1 MNGIFSYQNQK
12 QNICFTLTLYY
23 LVEWCAKY
31 AYLKTMKS
39 CKCTLY
45 QFCQNYKSLRKHLYL
60 IFITFLMRDKCI
72 PLIWTTLSV
81 FCCFIYI
88 FTSHILQK
96 AGIYFLFFSIY
107 SNWHCYKEY
116 YFKSFYLNSARGLS
130 DMHVSKSYYL

>member
-60 IFITFLMRDKCI
+60 FFITFLMRDKCI
-72 PLIWTTLSV
+72 PFIWTTLSLLKNKCSV
-81 FCCFIYI
+81 VLFTYLLRISCREQVYI
-88 FTSHILQK
+88 S
-96 AGIYFLFFSIY
+96 FF
-107 SNWHCYKEY
+107 
-116 YFKSFYLNSARGLS
+116 FYLLKLTLLQRILFQKLLLKFCKRFIRHAC
-130 DMHVSKSYYL
+130 V

>member
-60 IFITFLMRDKCI
+60 FFITFLMRDKCI
-72 PLIWTTLSV
+72 PFIWTTLSLLKNKCSV
-81 FCCFIYI
+81 VLFTYLLRISCRKQVYI
-88 FTSHILQK
+88 SFF
-96 AGIYFLFFSIY
+96 FLFTQIDIVTK
-107 SNWHCYKEY
+107 NII
-116 YFKSFYLNSARGLS
+116 
-130 DMHVSKSYYL
+130 SKAFT